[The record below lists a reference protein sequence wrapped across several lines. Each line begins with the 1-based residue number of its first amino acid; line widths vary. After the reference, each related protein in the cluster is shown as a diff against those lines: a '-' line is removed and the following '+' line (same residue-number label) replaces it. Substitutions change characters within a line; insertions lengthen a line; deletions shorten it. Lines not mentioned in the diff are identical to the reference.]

1 MPDLKQALKDFVATS
16 NSGVYKD
23 ETTLLSKFPEL
34 KSYDINALKDFV
46 ATSNSGVYTS
56 EDELFSKFP
65 EFGISKEAEALK
77 KKESITTVSPLEDTF
92 LASQKQLPSF
102 EVSPLRAEAPV
113 KKEKL
118 LKNLEAFEQAT
129 DRNAYLDNI
138 GTRALSGV
146 TSFDKMVA
154 SIPESII
161 NVASLP
167 QNALAWATGW
177 DIAANADTF
186 KKTLGISNP
195 ILDKLNE
202 EEKRLSAKTEKF
214 NQERYEST
222 GIVDNI
228 QKGNYQDAFE
238 LLGSNIIESAPVSIA
253 MMVGGATL
261 APTELAAI
269 STAAFLEQNREQ
281 LGEENPDMPEVEKT
295 VKALGMAAAETVFSA
310 IGTGTIGQVYKDIIK
325 KEGVEVGKNIFRD
338 GLVATYKSALTKYG
352 VPIGLLGEGIEEA
365 ATQIT
370 QNVLSDKPAFQG
382 VADAFVTGAGSGVV
396 FTAPISAIKARDKIK
411 DFVETSQS
419 KNAIK
424 TVLKDN
430 ELTQIYNVPKDSPIT
445 SEQIEIA
452 NTNKSRNIL
461 VKNLDKKVKN
471 GEISEDDAKQSIYVF
486 DKIQQVSNSVKDLN
500 VTNSEKAEIATLL
513 SKRNQLTTD
522 IQNKD
527 DVLVVKEK
535 QEIADINK
543 KIQDIILVSK
553 PQQVEEV
560 AAETNLGLEKELRE
574 EFNYDYYEENL
585 NSEFEWQRDFAK
597 EFLNDPKAA
606 FEKSIK
612 LFKDALQRE
621 PNNQSYKDSLDY
633 NEERLNK
640 WNEINNKYKTE
651 QDAIQ
656 KQITDEG
663 LLRSQGPQLGLQKM
677 GEGNQG
683 LEVAATGTQEVA
695 PTQPQQ
701 EIVKAKFEGPITQE
715 SLETIPEKDISD
727 VTEQINNGQA
737 KLNIDAFPATELGTD
752 NKITNNQNVYLL
764 HSQGKEI
771 GILTVNNEKLG
782 NRDESSIA
790 GVVLHPDVQGKG
802 IGKEMYR
809 YVNNDLIE
817 NGKQPLKSDY
827 DITPD
832 AINVWKSLVKSGEAT
847 QIGVSEKNNV
857 PLFQMNKPSVE
868 LVSLKTQAPKFVRDI
883 SALITPATVRGF
895 SPLTERIKKLSL
907 NYDKLVKQYAKK
919 KDPKVLAKIKTAEAQ
934 ILNDAKQEIIDAVA
948 NIDGVSVQFKDT
960 KRGLWDKKFEPSFN
974 MTLSVSPQ
982 ADTKKVSDLLFDFAE
997 KYSQDAFI
1005 LETNSDLEDDVIN
1018 KGREM
1023 PLTEFDENNLMNY
1036 PQIIYT
1042 FAEPITDEQVAD
1054 LSVAL
1059 ESEGIDAFN
1068 INNNELQVSV
1078 IKFLSQDEQ
1087 NNLTNDEQYQ
1097 ERTRDFDSKTIA
1109 IAKATSDVLGS
1120 DGKGASSIRI
1130 KKSSYQGATN
1140 EGSAD
1145 QTRQFNR
1152 SDVFKAFKES
1162 TTKVETLAV
1171 ELADLRQK
1179 EIDLQKEGKK
1189 LSTEDQTRFNE
1200 LVKKVQP
1207 VVQRTFEANKKLY
1220 EDAKTEVE
1228 GIAQDAIS
1236 QVDASISPFPI
1247 KRAERASVKAIRWYN
1262 AFTEKLGDGSRVN
1275 IVVDTD
1281 ANADKVFKIIDEKYP
1296 GDTEVR
1302 RITETTELGYP
1313 KRLIE
1318 IRTSNGTLAEIQVI
1332 TNEAYLAKDGIKG
1345 FTGDE
1350 KQKATAKQKLD
1361 EVRARLGWNIPDG
1374 LGHYFYEIQRDTN
1387 VDDTLRDEAARLSDL
1402 YYDAFTNPK
1411 STLTESFMN
1420 DVNTFKNNVDAADKS
1435 QWDVGNNGK
1444 APQSL
1449 IDYKPVQA
1457 EAALMIE
1464 EEQFIPMKASEVKND
1479 AFTKDNAIDYIEDEK
1494 DTDSG
1499 RTVTYISSL
1508 TVEARNI
1515 DGEPIGTIT
1524 KLTDEDKIFS
1534 FTATDIDG
1542 NEINFDGFE
1551 TLGEVKQALADKNN
1565 KIQKKE
1571 FDKEQKKRAKEK
1583 AKVEAKKAKA
1593 KAKAKPTVEEQVT
1606 GALDDLLALDP
1617 NDKTTLKK
1625 ISNSL
1630 DQVIKDIDKFE
1641 KENLGVNIALPVMK
1655 TILKAIKALVDAGV
1669 VLQDA
1674 IKRVAKDNNVNS
1686 RDVIDGINAISQI
1699 APIQSQYD
1707 ALMAKAD
1714 DLIARQKLRNI
1725 ADAKIV
1731 SNLDTFIRNSDIY
1744 KESND
1749 AQKKIMER
1757 EARLKMG
1764 VGAKRAVSIGRVLGA
1779 LKDITNISREEKM
1792 LVIKQIRDLSR
1803 DAAKELA
1810 KDIREMA
1817 SKGKITSIQAA
1828 NIVSRFGKVNMLN
1841 EISVSN
1847 FVDYMA
1853 KVFAN
1858 AEYADKIDVA
1868 KSKLKMAKKN
1878 IVTKIGIA
1886 DGLVGKLNQLF
1897 SMNPTLIPNEYLG
1910 RYLELVDMFGARQ
1923 AVLTLDEKSAVTK
1936 DVQAILD
1943 EIDNE
1948 QSKADELADRFNA
1961 SENKVFK
1968 DDELDY
1974 AASIKKMLDGKE
1986 IDEKE
1991 ADTMRKY
1998 KEDIAPQVEETEL
2011 TEDELA
2017 AERKELTDAVKKSTI
2032 DGSGLSTKYERDT
2045 VKELSRLVRTDAVD
2059 SLTNTELKNLLKVID
2074 NINNN
2079 YLPHYGE
2086 IMLEKLDGLNTDKV
2100 LTKAVEQSKMYKFSE
2115 LYSKAKAAVAMQG
2128 RTGVLEMVRRNPLFY
2143 IDQLFGN
2150 FKTKEIF
2157 NSLFNEPAKAVAVFK
2172 TQLNRVQNI
2181 LEKAEEKVAK
2191 SFGLEP
2197 NAVTMSK
2204 FKMMTYMVQL
2214 EFESNKGNKEVNP
2227 ASDYLKATIK
2237 HIDAGKSRFGERDA
2251 DMLQQILKDFA
2262 PDGNIDNEKLYN
2274 SFNQA
2279 EKDAIKDIRGI
2290 NESLRE
2296 KAEFTAAIIRGDRID
2311 PLNNY
2316 VHLNVLHEY
2325 QPNDL
2330 TSGSAFVT
2338 EYNNA
2343 MRPSTKAKSLIA
2355 RTGKVSPLNFD
2366 IFASAQRG
2374 AKFVLMDFNLTK
2386 PIRTSRKTISG
2397 TIANLESKGRIPK
2410 EQRQIINAIN
2420 AAFEESI
2427 ETLLTNTFTQDS
2439 ALDIA
2444 IDYISKQGY
2453 RAVLAGTNRFT
2464 SELTS
2469 NIGFAVIS
2477 DPKALITGIKYRG
2490 VIMSSDAP
2498 MIMENLKSKQT
2509 NRVFPTDTLSGRL
2522 VDTSILSQA
2531 SGIKGAVSKNPVKN
2545 KIQQIWNRSGKKYV
2559 NAIELQ
2565 ADALI
2570 STPDKL
2576 TMRPMWFGSFANQFE
2591 NITGNEVDFKKIAEN
2606 DETYMEAN
2614 KEALDKATQLA
2625 DERSVMVGATDNP
2638 FMGILKGNIKPDQK
2652 LALRAFNNFNNFMTK
2667 FLIFEYVTART
2678 AIMAAIG
2685 NGSLTKKQGGAV
2697 LGAVATRMVVY
2708 GLILQ
2713 MMGTGLMGLFF
2724 DDDEPETEKSFMQ
2737 KLGQAFASAFSSLL
2751 IGRDFG
2757 NAVKNVLNYGIEE
2770 ANEKYLDFLREG
2782 EYDPYKDGIAY
2793 TLIPRDD
2800 SKQTDLGKLLM
2811 NMGGA
2816 YTPALNTAA
2825 FIVKKVTE
2833 KPKVKEDAIARRE
2846 KEIKIRIPLEVLGNA
2861 GLIPL
2866 YKDIRKAVMKDMYKD
2881 LEKAEKTKGDKK
2893 KAEAEKLQGFKNQ
2906 EDMKR
2911 YDYELWYRTFG
2922 PDAIDFDAKQ
2932 AEKLIKKTKDSLERA
2947 MKDDMYDYTPKPKN
2961 SKEGLQKLY

>member
-1 MPDLKQALKDFVATS
+1 MDEQVIDDLYSRAVSKGYTKSKGEFVQLLHSDNEVFNDMYSYVKEKGYQKTPDDFSSLV
-16 NSGVYKD
+16 G
-23 ETTLLSKFPEL
+23 
-34 KSYDINALKDFV
+34 
-46 ATSNSGVYTS
+46 
-56 EDELFSKFP
+56 
-65 EFGISKEAEALK
+65 K
-77 KKESITTVSPLEDTF
+77 KKVGTESPLANGS
-92 LASQKQLPSF
+92 LASQKPTETVIVGPMGMTGLQRTKEYKPAQEF
-102 EVSPLRAEAPV
+102 EGKGVGYIVGDLLKTAGKGAV
-113 KKEKL
+113 KFPADVLETASIATAGIKNLIAKTGAVEESDASKFTIYKGAQEYKKL
-118 LKNLEAFEQAT
+118 LDEVIPTDKDISSGFWGQTAKAIGEMVPIILSGFTTGGAKTVAMAAAKKGTKLESVINYGKGLASRMATPQGALTISQVAAPSYEQAKNEGAT
-129 DRNAYLDNI
+129 ENE
-138 GTRALSGV
+138 AL
-146 TSFDKMVA
+146 TYA
-154 SIPESII
+154 I
-161 NVASLP
+161 
-167 QNALAWATGW
+167 QNALVSYPIEMLPVDGLFKRLDRALVGNKGVEILKRAVIGGSEEAITEG
-177 DIAANADTF
+177 IQNIYENVSANQIYGTT
-186 KKTLGISNP
+186 KE
-195 ILDKLNE
+195 ILDGVGNASAVGGTVGAIMNGVLTALLGRRARATTT
-202 EEKRLSAKTEKF
+202 EEK
-214 NQERYEST
+214 
-222 GIVDNI
+222 
-228 QKGNYQDAFE
+228 
-238 LLGSNIIESAPVSIA
+238 
-253 MMVGGATL
+253 
-261 APTELAAI
+261 
-269 STAAFLEQNREQ
+269 EQ
-281 LGEENPDMPEVEKT
+281 LDKSIQDVKGKVE
-295 VKALGMAAAETVFSA
+295 
-310 IGTGTIGQVYKDIIK
+310 QVDSNNK
-325 KEGVEVGKNIFRD
+325 K
-338 GLVATYKSALTKYG
+338 
-352 VPIGLLGEGIEEA
+352 
-365 ATQIT
+365 
-370 QNVLSDKPAFQG
+370 
-382 VADAFVTGAGSGVV
+382 
-396 FTAPISAIKARDKIK
+396 
-411 DFVETSQS
+411 FVETINILEQS
-419 KNAIK
+419 KPRTLAYGSAEYNFMES
-424 TVLKDN
+424 TDGNL
-430 ELTQIYNVPKDSPIT
+430 ELAQDDIT
-445 SEQIEIA
+445 KEQAEGII
-452 NTNKSRNIL
+452 
-461 VKNLDKKVKN
+461 KNL
-471 GEISEDDAKQSIYVF
+471 SSTY
-486 DKIQQVSNSVKDLN
+486 
-500 VTNSEKAEIATLL
+500 
-513 SKRNQLTTD
+513 
-522 IQNKD
+522 
-527 DVLVVKEK
+527 
-535 QEIADINK
+535 K
-543 KIQDIILVSK
+543 KIEFS
-553 PQQVEEV
+553 VEEV
-560 AAETNLGLEKELRE
+560 EPE
-574 EFNYDYYEENL
+574 
-585 NSEFEWQRDFAK
+585 
-597 EFLNDPKAA
+597 DP
-606 FEKSIK
+606 
-612 LFKDALQRE
+612 
-621 PNNQSYKDSLDY
+621 YKPTTY
-633 NEERLNK
+633 K
-640 WNEINNKYKTE
+640 VIGKPIKTE

-656 KQITDEG
+656 EQTTDESV
-663 LLRSQGPQLGLQKM
+663 LRTEQPEVGLQQVV
-677 GEGNQG
+677 EGDQG

-695 PTQPQQ
+695 PESGTQEVTPPIKEVHNTNNNLSDIGTEQ
-701 EIVKAKFEGPITQE
+701 EYANYLKSIFPNSKVKDIVYHRSNEKFEEFDDTKRNK
-715 SLETIPEKDISD
+715 ETGNLFDFSKTKDNVQYGENLYPVILNVNNLGEGFVLNEGVDGTTSEVMGGEKIYS
-727 VTEQINNGQA
+727 VPNSEQIH
-737 KLNIDAFPATELGTD
+737 I
-752 NKITNNQNVYLL
+752 
-764 HSQGKEI
+764 
-771 GILTVNNEKLG
+771 LG
-782 NRDESSIA
+782 NKADIEGFKKWKQSQQVSS
-790 GVVLHPDVQGKG
+790 
-802 IGKEMYR
+802 
-809 YVNNDLIE
+809 
-817 NGKQPLKSDY
+817 
-827 DITPD
+827 
-832 AINVWKSLVKSGEAT
+832 
-847 QIGVSEKNNV
+847 
-857 PLFQMNKPSVE
+857 
-868 LVSLKTQAPKFVRDI
+868 KTQAPKFVRDI

-895 SPLTERIKKLSL
+895 SPITERIKKLSL

-919 KDPKVLAKIKTAEAQ
+919 KDPKVLAKIKTAETQ
-934 ILNDAKQEIIDAVA
+934 ILNDTKQEIIDSVA
-948 NIDGVSVQFKDT
+948 QVDGVAVQFKDT

-982 ADTKKVSDLLFDFAE
+982 ADTKKLSDLLFDFAE

-1005 LETNSDLEDDVIN
+1005 LETESELHDEWVDGKIN
-1018 KGREM
+1018 T
-1023 PLTEFDENNLMNY
+1023 PLSEKDSNGLTNY

-1042 FAEPITDEQVAD
+1042 FAEPITDEQLSD
-1054 LSVAL
+1054 LSVEL
-1059 ESEGIDAFN
+1059 ESNGISAFN

-1078 IKFLSQDEQ
+1078 IFTQDQ
-1087 NNLTNDEQYQ
+1087 DINLTKDEQYE
-1097 ERTRDFDSKTIA
+1097 ERKRDYKSRLESTENAVFS
-1109 IAKATSDVLGS
+1109 VFGS
-1120 DGKGASSIRI
+1120 NGNGSLDIRI

-1140 EGSAD
+1140 DGTAD
-1145 QTRQFNR
+1145 QTRQYDR
-1152 SDVFKAFKES
+1152 SDVLKAFQES

-1171 ELADLRQK
+1171 ELADLRKK

-1189 LSTEDQTRFNE
+1189 LSPEDQTRFNE

-1228 GIAQDAIS
+1228 GIAEDAIS

-1302 RITETTELGYP
+1302 RITETTDLGYP

-1345 FTGDE
+1345 FTGNE

-1361 EVRARLGWNIPDG
+1361 AVRARLGWNIPDG

-1402 YYDAFTNPK
+1402 YYDGFTNPK
-1411 STLTESFMN
+1411 STLAESFMN
-1420 DVNTFKNNVDAADKS
+1420 DVEAFKNNVDAADKS

-1464 EEQFIPMKASEVKND
+1464 EEQFVPMKASEVKND

-1551 TLGEVKQALADKNN
+1551 TLGEAKQALADKNN

-1571 FDKEQKKRAKEK
+1571 FDKEQKKQAKEK

-1593 KAKAKPTVEEQVT
+1593 KAKAQPTVEEQVT

-1641 KENLGVNIALPVMK
+1641 KENLGVNIALPIMK
-1655 TILKAIKALVDAGV
+1655 TIIKAIKVLVDAGV
-1669 VLQDA
+1669 ILQDA

-1686 RDVIDGINAISQI
+1686 RDVIDGINAVSQI

-1707 ALMAKAD
+1707 ALMVKAD
-1714 DLIARQKLRNI
+1714 ELIARQKSRNI

-1757 EARLKMG
+1757 ESRLKMG
-1764 VGAKRAVSIGRVLGA
+1764 VSAKRAVSIGRVLGA

-1897 SMNPTLIPNEYLG
+1897 SINPTLIPNEYLG

-1923 AVLTLDEKSAVTK
+1923 AVLTLDEKSTVTK

-1991 ADTMRKY
+1991 AETMRKY

-2017 AERKELTDAVKKSTI
+2017 TERKELIDAVKKSTI
-2032 DGSGLSTKYERDT
+2032 DGSGLSTKDERDT
-2045 VKELSRLVRTDAVD
+2045 VKELSRLIGTDAVD
-2059 SLTNTELKNLLKVID
+2059 GLTNTELKNLLKVID

-2086 IMLEKLDGLNTDKV
+2086 IMLEKLDGINNDKV
-2100 LTKAVEQSKMYKFSE
+2100 LTNAVEKGKMYKFSQ
-2115 LYSKAKAAVAMQG
+2115 LYSKVKAAVAMQG
-2128 RTGVLEMVRRNPLFY
+2128 RTGVLEMIRRNPLFY

-2157 NSLFNEPAKAVAVFK
+2157 NSLFNEPAKAVAIFK
-2172 TQLNRVQNI
+2172 NQLNRVQNI
-2181 LEKAEEKVAK
+2181 LEKAEQKVSK
-2191 SFGLEP
+2191 SFKLDP
-2197 NAVTMSK
+2197 NKTTMSK

-2227 ASDYLKATIK
+2227 ASEYLKATIK

-2251 DMLQQILKDFA
+2251 EMLQKILNEFA

-2366 IFASAQRG
+2366 VFASAQRG
-2374 AKFVLMDFNLTK
+2374 AKFVLMDYNLTR
-2386 PIRTSRKTISG
+2386 PIRTARKTING
-2397 TIANLESKGRIPK
+2397 TIANLESKGRVPK
-2410 EQRQIINAIN
+2410 EKRQIINAIN
-2420 AAFEESI
+2420 AAFEETI
-2427 ETLLTNTFTQDS
+2427 EGLLTNTFTQDS
-2439 ALDIA
+2439 FFDIA
-2444 IDYISKQGY
+2444 SDYISRQGY
-2453 RAVLAGTNRFT
+2453 RAVLAGTSRFI
-2464 SELTS
+2464 SELSS

-2477 DPKALITGIKYRG
+2477 DPKALATGVKYRG

-2509 NRVFPTDTLSGRL
+2509 NRIFPTDTLSGRL
-2522 VDTSILSQA
+2522 VDTSILGQA
-2531 SGIKGAVSKNPVKN
+2531 SGIRGAVSKNPVKN
-2545 KIQQIWNRSGKKYV
+2545 KIQQIYNLSGKKYV
-2559 NAIELQ
+2559 NAVELQ

-2570 STPDKL
+2570 STPDKV
-2576 TMRPMWFGSFANQFE
+2576 TMRPMWFGAFANQFL
-2591 NITGNEVDFKKIAEN
+2591 NITGKEVDFDKIAAN
-2606 DETYMEAN
+2606 DEAYMEEN
-2614 KEALDKATQLA
+2614 KEALDKATELA

-2638 FMGILKGNIKPDQK
+2638 FMGILKGTVKPDQSSSLK
-2652 LALRAFNNFNNFMTK
+2652 AFNNFNNFMTK

-2678 AIMAAIG
+2678 AINAAIG
-2685 NGSLTKKQGGAV
+2685 NGSLTKEQGGAV
-2697 LGAVATRMVVY
+2697 LGAVATRMVLY
-2708 GLILQ
+2708 GLVLQ

-2757 NAVKNVLNYGIEE
+2757 NAIKNVLNYGIEE
-2770 ANEKYLDFLREG
+2770 ANEKYLDFLRER

-2800 SKQTDLGKLLM
+2800 SRQTDLGKLLM
-2811 NMGGA
+2811 NMGGS

-2825 FIVKKVTE
+2825 LIFKKATE
-2833 KPKVKEDAIARRE
+2833 KEKVQEEAIARSERE
-2846 KEIKIRIPLEVLGNA
+2846 LKVRVPLEVLGNA

-2893 KAEAEKLQGFKNQ
+2893 KVESEKLQGFKNQ

-2911 YDYELWYRTFG
+2911 YDYDLWYRTFG
-2922 PDAIDFDAKQ
+2922 PDAVDFDAKQ
-2932 AEKLIKKTKDSLERA
+2932 AEKAIKKTKDSLERA
-2947 MKDDMYDYTPKPKN
+2947 MKDEMYDYTPKSKKGFGSSGFGGTEGKSKGGFGTSKFGKN
-2961 SKEGLQKLY
+2961 

>member
-396 FTAPISAIKARDKIK
+396 FTAPISAIKARDKIR
-411 DFVETSQS
+411 DFAETSQS

-486 DKIQQVSNSVKDLN
+486 DKIQQVSNAVKDLN

-543 KIQDIILVSK
+543 KIQDIILISK

-612 LFKDALQRE
+612 LFKDALERE

-663 LLRSQGPQLGLQKM
+663 LLRSQGPQLGLQEM

-683 LEVAATGTQEVA
+683 LEVAPTGTQEVA
-695 PTQPQQ
+695 LTQPQQ
-701 EIVKAKFEGPITQE
+701 EI
-715 SLETIPEKDISD
+715 
-727 VTEQINNGQA
+727 TE
-737 KLNIDAFPATELGTD
+737 PA
-752 NKITNNQNVYLL
+752 
-764 HSQGKEI
+764 
-771 GILTVNNEKLG
+771 
-782 NRDESSIA
+782 DE
-790 GVVLHPDVQGKG
+790 
-802 IGKEMYR
+802 
-809 YVNNDLIE
+809 
-817 NGKQPLKSDY
+817 
-827 DITPD
+827 
-832 AINVWKSLVKSGEAT
+832 
-847 QIGVSEKNNV
+847 
-857 PLFQMNKPSVE
+857 
-868 LVSLKTQAPKFVRDI
+868 VSLKTQAPKFVRDI
-883 SALITPATVRGF
+883 TTLITPATVRGF

-919 KDPKVLAKIKTAEAQ
+919 KDPKVLAKIKTAESQ

-948 NIDGVSVQFKDT
+948 QVDGVSVQFKDT

-1005 LETNSDLEDDVIN
+1005 LEADSEFEDDVFSG
-1018 KGREM
+1018 KRGV
-1023 PLTEFDENNLMNY
+1023 PLTEYDENNLMHY

-1042 FAEPITDEQVAD
+1042 FVEPITDEQVAD
-1054 LSVAL
+1054 LSIAL
-1059 ESEGIDAFN
+1059 ENEGVDAFN
-1068 INNNELQVSV
+1068 INNNEVQVSV
-1078 IKFLSQDEQ
+1078 IKFLSPEEEA
-1087 NNLTNDEQYQ
+1087 NLTKEEQYE
-1097 ERTRDFDSKTIA
+1097 ERERDLDSKSIA
-1109 IAKATSDVLGS
+1109 TEKATADVLGPNVTYNPTV
-1120 DGKGASSIRI
+1120 RI
-1130 KKSSYQGATN
+1130 KKSSYQGAIN
-1140 EGSAD
+1140 EKSED

-1457 EAALMIE
+1457 EAVLMIE

-1571 FDKEQKKRAKEK
+1571 FDKEQKKKAKEK

-1757 EARLKMG
+1757 EARIKMG

-1936 DVQAILD
+1936 DVQSILD

-1991 ADTMRKY
+1991 AETMRKY

-2011 TEDELA
+2011 TEEELA

-2251 DMLQQILKDFA
+2251 DMLQQILKEFA

-2469 NIGFAVIS
+2469 NIGFAIIS

-2490 VIMSSDAP
+2490 IIMSSDAP

-2757 NAVKNVLNYGIEE
+2757 NAVKTVLNYGIEE

-2825 FIVKKVTE
+2825 FIVKKATE
-2833 KPKVKEDAIARRE
+2833 KPKVKEEAIARRE

-2861 GLIPL
+2861 GFIPL

-2881 LEKAEKTKGDKK
+2881 LEKADKTKGDKK

-2911 YDYELWYRTFG
+2911 YDYDLWYRTFG
-2922 PDAIDFDAKQ
+2922 PDAVDFDAKQ

-2947 MKDDMYDYTPKPKN
+2947 MKDEMYDYTPKPKN

>member
-1 MPDLKQALKDFVATS
+1 MDEQVIDDLYSRAVSKGYAKSKGEFVQLLHSDNEVFNDMYSYVKEKGYQKTPDDFSSLV
-16 NSGVYKD
+16 G
-23 ETTLLSKFPEL
+23 
-34 KSYDINALKDFV
+34 
-46 ATSNSGVYTS
+46 
-56 EDELFSKFP
+56 
-65 EFGISKEAEALK
+65 K
-77 KKESITTVSPLEDTF
+77 KKVGTESVLANGS
-92 LASQKQLPSF
+92 LASQKPTETVIVGPMGMTGLQRTKEYKPADEF
-102 EVSPLRAEAPV
+102 EGKGVGYIVGDLLKTAGKGAV
-113 KKEKL
+113 KFPADVLETASIATAGIKNLIAKTGAVEESDASKFTIYKGAQEYKKL
-118 LKNLEAFEQAT
+118 LDEVIPTDKDISSGFWGQTAKAIGEMVPIILSGFTAGGAKTVAMAAAKKGTKLESVINYGKGLVSRMATPQGALTISQVAAPSYEQAKNEGAT
-129 DRNAYLDNI
+129 ENE
-138 GTRALSGV
+138 AL
-146 TSFDKMVA
+146 TYA
-154 SIPESII
+154 I
-161 NVASLP
+161 
-167 QNALAWATGW
+167 QNALVSYPIEMLPVDGLFKRLDKALVGNKGVEILKRAVIGGSEEAITEG
-177 DIAANADTF
+177 IQNVYENVSANQIYGTT
-186 KKTLGISNP
+186 KE
-195 ILDKLNE
+195 ILDGVGNASAVGGTVGAIMNAVLTALLGRRARATTT
-202 EEKRLSAKTEKF
+202 EEK
-214 NQERYEST
+214 
-222 GIVDNI
+222 
-228 QKGNYQDAFE
+228 
-238 LLGSNIIESAPVSIA
+238 
-253 MMVGGATL
+253 
-261 APTELAAI
+261 
-269 STAAFLEQNREQ
+269 EQ
-281 LGEENPDMPEVEKT
+281 LD
-295 VKALGMAAAETVFSA
+295 
-310 IGTGTIGQVYKDIIK
+310 
-325 KEGVEVGKNIFRD
+325 
-338 GLVATYKSALTKYG
+338 KS
-352 VPIGLLGEGIEEA
+352 IEEVKGKVE
-365 ATQIT
+365 QVDS
-370 QNVLSDKPAFQG
+370 NNK
-382 VADAFVTGAGSGVV
+382 
-396 FTAPISAIKARDKIK
+396 K
-411 DFVETSQS
+411 FVETIDILEQS
-419 KNAIK
+419 KPRTLAYGSAEYNFMES
-424 TVLKDN
+424 TDGNL
-430 ELTQIYNVPKDSPIT
+430 ELAQDDIT
-445 SEQIEIA
+445 KEQAEGVI
-452 NTNKSRNIL
+452 
-461 VKNLDKKVKN
+461 KNL
-471 GEISEDDAKQSIYVF
+471 SSTY
-486 DKIQQVSNSVKDLN
+486 
-500 VTNSEKAEIATLL
+500 
-513 SKRNQLTTD
+513 
-522 IQNKD
+522 
-527 DVLVVKEK
+527 
-535 QEIADINK
+535 K
-543 KIQDIILVSK
+543 KIEFS
-553 PQQVEEV
+553 VEEV
-560 AAETNLGLEKELRE
+560 EPE
-574 EFNYDYYEENL
+574 
-585 NSEFEWQRDFAK
+585 
-597 EFLNDPKAA
+597 DP
-606 FEKSIK
+606 
-612 LFKDALQRE
+612 
-621 PNNQSYKDSLDY
+621 YKPTTY
-633 NEERLNK
+633 K
-640 WNEINNKYKTE
+640 VIGKPIKTE

-656 KQITDEG
+656 EQATGESV
-663 LLRSQGPQLGLQKM
+663 LRTEQPEMGLQQVV
-677 GEGNQG
+677 EGDQG

-701 EIVKAKFEGPITQE
+701 EVAITT
-715 SLETIPEKDISD
+715 LNPTGTIFTEYTPEDRDRLPLGENITTYD
-727 VTEQINNGQA
+727 VT
-737 KLNIDAFPATELGTD
+737 
-752 NKITNNQNVYLL
+752 
-764 HSQGKEI
+764 
-771 GILTVNNEKLG
+771 
-782 NRDESSIA
+782 A
-790 GVVLHPDVQGKG
+790 GVNPTEKVTVYRGVPNDVNE
-802 IGKEMYR
+802 I
-809 YVNNDLIE
+809 
-817 NGKQPLKSDY
+817 
-827 DITPD
+827 
-832 AINVWKSLVKSGEAT
+832 KSGDFVTTNKQLAT
-847 QIGVSEKNNV
+847 DYAGTGKVISMEVNANEILDDKTEPLGEEYILRIPQPEVS
-857 PLFQMNKPSVE
+857 S
-868 LVSLKTQAPKFVRDI
+868 KTQAPKFVRDI

-919 KDPKVLAKIKTAEAQ
+919 KDPKVLAKIKTAETQ
-934 ILNDAKQEIIDAVA
+934 ILNDTKQEIIDSVA
-948 NIDGVSVQFKDT
+948 QVDGVAVQFKDT

-982 ADTKKVSDLLFDFAE
+982 ADTKKLSDLLFDFAE

-1005 LETNSDLEDDVIN
+1005 LETESELHDEWVNGKIN
-1018 KGREM
+1018 T
-1023 PLTEFDENNLMNY
+1023 PLSEKDSNGLTNY

-1042 FAEPITDEQVAD
+1042 FAEPITDEQLSD
-1054 LSVAL
+1054 LSVEL
-1059 ESEGIDAFN
+1059 EKNGIGAFN

-1078 IKFLSQDEQ
+1078 IFTEDQDI
-1087 NNLTNDEQYQ
+1087 NLTKDEQYE
-1097 ERTRDFDSKTIA
+1097 ERKRDYKSRLESTENAVFS
-1109 IAKATSDVLGS
+1109 VFGS
-1120 DGKGASSIRI
+1120 DGNGSLDIRI

-1140 EGSAD
+1140 EGTDD
-1145 QTRQFNR
+1145 QTRQYDR
-1152 SDVFKAFKES
+1152 SDVLKAFQES

-1179 EIDLQKEGKK
+1179 EINLQKEGKK
-1189 LSTEDQTRFNE
+1189 LSPEDQTRFND

-1236 QVDASISPFPI
+1236 KVDASISPFPI

-1281 ANADKVFKIIDEKYP
+1281 ANADKVFKIIDKKYP

-1302 RITETTELGYP
+1302 RITETTDLGYP

-1361 EVRARLGWNIPDG
+1361 KIRTRLGWNIPDG

-1387 VDDTLRDEAARLSDL
+1387 VDEALRDEAARLSDL

-1411 STLTESFMN
+1411 STLAESFMN
-1420 DVNTFKNNVDAADKS
+1420 DVEAFKNNVDAADKS

-1457 EAALMIE
+1457 EAVLMIE

-1542 NEINFDGFE
+1542 NEISFDGFE
-1551 TLGEVKQALADKNN
+1551 TLGEAKQALADKNN

-1571 FDKEQKKRAKEK
+1571 FDKEQKKQAKEK

-1593 KAKAKPTVEEQVT
+1593 KAKAEPTVEEQVT
-1606 GALDDLLALDP
+1606 GTLDDLLALDP

-1630 DQVIKDIDKFE
+1630 DQAIKDIDKFE
-1641 KENLGVNIALPVMK
+1641 KENLGVNIALPIMK
-1655 TILKAIKALVDAGV
+1655 TILKAIKVLVDAGV

-1714 DLIARQKLRNI
+1714 ELIARQKSRNI
-1725 ADAKIV
+1725 VDAKIV
-1731 SNLDTFIRNSDIY
+1731 SNLDIFIRNSDIY

-1757 EARLKMG
+1757 ESRLKMG
-1764 VGAKRAVSIGRVLGA
+1764 VSAKRAVSIGRVLGA

-1868 KSKLKMAKKN
+1868 KSKLKIAKKN

-1974 AASIKKMLDGKE
+1974 AASIKKMLDVKE

-1991 ADTMRKY
+1991 AETMRKY

-2011 TEDELA
+2011 TKEELA
-2017 AERKELTDAVKKSTI
+2017 AERKELIDAVKKSTI

-2059 SLTNTELKNLLKVID
+2059 GLTNTELKNLLKVVD

-2086 IMLEKLDGLNTDKV
+2086 IMLEKLDGLNNDKV
-2100 LTKAVEQSKMYKFSE
+2100 STKAVEQSKMYKFSE
-2115 LYSKAKAAVAMQG
+2115 LYSKVKAAVAMQG
-2128 RTGVLEMVRRNPLFY
+2128 RTGVSEMIRRNPLFY

-2150 FKTKEIF
+2150 FKTKDIF
-2157 NSLFNEPAKAVAVFK
+2157 NSLFNEPAKAVAAFK
-2172 TQLNRVQNI
+2172 TQLNKVQNI

-2227 ASDYLKATIK
+2227 ASEYLKATIK

-2251 DMLQQILKDFA
+2251 EMLQQILKDFA

-2325 QPNDL
+2325 EPNDL

-2386 PIRTSRKTISG
+2386 PIRTSRKTING
-2397 TIANLESKGRIPK
+2397 TIANLQENADKKARDNAKKNGVKDIDKIIGRIPK

-2420 AAFEESI
+2420 DAFEETI
-2427 ETLLTNTFTQDS
+2427 DNLLTNTFTQDS
-2439 ALDIA
+2439 TLDIA
-2444 IDYISKQGY
+2444 LDYINKQGY
-2453 RAVLAGTNRFT
+2453 RAVLAGTGRFI
-2464 SELTS
+2464 SELGS
-2469 NIGFAVIS
+2469 NIGFGVIS
-2477 DPKALITGIKYRG
+2477 DPNAIITAAENIGF
-2490 VIMSSDAP
+2490 IMSADAP
-2498 MIMENLKSKQT
+2498 LVMENVKSKQS
-2509 NRVFPTDTLSGRL
+2509 NRIFPTDTLSGRL
-2522 VDTSILSQA
+2522 IDTSILSQA
-2531 SGIKGAVSKNPVKN
+2531 SGIKGAVSKNPVAN

-2559 NAIELQ
+2559 NAVELQ

-2570 STPDKL
+2570 STPDRAI
-2576 TMRPMWFGSFANQFE
+2576 MRIWFGSFANQFK
-2591 NITGNEVDFKKIAEN
+2591 NITGEKVDFKKIAAN
-2606 DETYMEAN
+2606 DEKYMEQYKDAI
-2614 KEALDKATQLA
+2614 DKATELA
-2625 DERSVMVGATDNP
+2625 DERSVMLGATDNP
-2638 FMGILKGNIKPDQK
+2638 FMGILKGTVKPDQK
-2652 LALRAFNNFNNFMTK
+2652 IALKAFNNMNNFMTK

-2708 GLILQ
+2708 GLSLQ

-2757 NAVKNVLNYGIEE
+2757 NAVKNILNYGIEE

-2782 EYDPYKDGIAY
+2782 DYDPYKDGIAY

-2893 KAEAEKLQGFKNQ
+2893 KVESEKLQGFKNQ

-2911 YDYELWYRTFG
+2911 YDYDLWYRTFG
-2922 PDAIDFDAKQ
+2922 PDAVDFDAKQ
-2932 AEKLIKKTKDSLERA
+2932 AEKAIKKTKDSLERA
-2947 MKDDMYDYTPKPKN
+2947 MKDEMYDYTPKSKKGFGSSGFGGTQSKSKGGFGTSKFGKN
-2961 SKEGLQKLY
+2961 

>member
-1 MPDLKQALKDFVATS
+1 MDEQVIDDLYSRAVSKGYAKSKGEFVQLLHSDNEVFNDMYSYVKEKGYQKTPDDFSSLV
-16 NSGVYKD
+16 G
-23 ETTLLSKFPEL
+23 
-34 KSYDINALKDFV
+34 
-46 ATSNSGVYTS
+46 
-56 EDELFSKFP
+56 
-65 EFGISKEAEALK
+65 K
-77 KKESITTVSPLEDTF
+77 KKVGTESLLANGS
-92 LASQKQLPSF
+92 LASQKPTETVIVGPMGMTGLQRTKEYKPADEF
-102 EVSPLRAEAPV
+102 EGKGVGYIVGDLLKTAGKGAV
-113 KKEKL
+113 KFPADVLETASIATAGIKNLIAKTGAVEESDASKFTIYKGAQEYKKL
-118 LKNLEAFEQAT
+118 LDEVIPTDKDISSGFWGQTAKAIGEMVPIILSGFTAGGAKTVAMAAAKKGTKLESVINYGKGLVSRMATPQGALTISQVAAPSYEQAKNEGAT
-129 DRNAYLDNI
+129 ENE
-138 GTRALSGV
+138 AL
-146 TSFDKMVA
+146 TYA
-154 SIPESII
+154 I
-161 NVASLP
+161 
-167 QNALAWATGW
+167 QNALVSYPIEMLPVDGLFKRLDKALVGNKGVEILKRAVIGGSEEAITEG
-177 DIAANADTF
+177 IQNVYENVSANQIYGTT
-186 KKTLGISNP
+186 KE
-195 ILDKLNE
+195 ILDGVGNASAVGGTVGAIMNAVLTALLGRRARATTT
-202 EEKRLSAKTEKF
+202 EEK
-214 NQERYEST
+214 
-222 GIVDNI
+222 
-228 QKGNYQDAFE
+228 
-238 LLGSNIIESAPVSIA
+238 
-253 MMVGGATL
+253 
-261 APTELAAI
+261 
-269 STAAFLEQNREQ
+269 EQ
-281 LGEENPDMPEVEKT
+281 LD
-295 VKALGMAAAETVFSA
+295 
-310 IGTGTIGQVYKDIIK
+310 
-325 KEGVEVGKNIFRD
+325 
-338 GLVATYKSALTKYG
+338 KS
-352 VPIGLLGEGIEEA
+352 IEEVKGKVE
-365 ATQIT
+365 QVDS
-370 QNVLSDKPAFQG
+370 NNK
-382 VADAFVTGAGSGVV
+382 
-396 FTAPISAIKARDKIK
+396 K
-411 DFVETSQS
+411 FVETIDILEQS
-419 KNAIK
+419 KPRTLAYGSAEYNFMES
-424 TVLKDN
+424 TDGNL
-430 ELTQIYNVPKDSPIT
+430 ELAQDDIT
-445 SEQIEIA
+445 KEQAEGVI
-452 NTNKSRNIL
+452 
-461 VKNLDKKVKN
+461 KNL
-471 GEISEDDAKQSIYVF
+471 SSTY
-486 DKIQQVSNSVKDLN
+486 
-500 VTNSEKAEIATLL
+500 
-513 SKRNQLTTD
+513 
-522 IQNKD
+522 
-527 DVLVVKEK
+527 
-535 QEIADINK
+535 K
-543 KIQDIILVSK
+543 KIEFS
-553 PQQVEEV
+553 VEEV
-560 AAETNLGLEKELRE
+560 EPE
-574 EFNYDYYEENL
+574 
-585 NSEFEWQRDFAK
+585 
-597 EFLNDPKAA
+597 DP
-606 FEKSIK
+606 
-612 LFKDALQRE
+612 
-621 PNNQSYKDSLDY
+621 YKPTTY
-633 NEERLNK
+633 K
-640 WNEINNKYKTE
+640 VIGKPIKTE

-656 KQITDEG
+656 EQATGESV
-663 LLRSQGPQLGLQKM
+663 LRTEQPEMGLQQVV
-677 GEGNQG
+677 EGDQG
-683 LEVAATGTQEVA
+683 LEVAATGTQEIA
-695 PTQPQQ
+695 P
-701 EIVKAKFEGPITQE
+701 ESGTQE
-715 SLETIPEKDISD
+715 VVKTKAELFFDDADVLFPNDDIRGGYA
-727 VTEQINNGQA
+727 VT
-737 KLNIDAFPATELGTD
+737 D
-752 NKITNNQNVYLL
+752 
-764 HSQGKEI
+764 
-771 GILTVNNEKLG
+771 
-782 NRDESSIA
+782 
-790 GVVLHPDVQGKG
+790 
-802 IGKEMYR
+802 
-809 YVNNDLIE
+809 E
-817 NGKQPLKSDY
+817 NG
-827 DITPD
+827 
-832 AINVWKSLVKSGEAT
+832 T
-847 QIGVSEKNNV
+847 QIGRVKMSEVNDNVVKIDEVVSEKRGQRTGNGSAIMRMVTDNADKNNV
-857 PLFQMNKPSVE
+857 TLTLTPNLIGE
-868 LVSLKTQAPKFVRDI
+868 LKAKGFETPQKLKKFYEKFGFVKDAGRATMTRTPVAQAAVPEVSSKTQAPKFVRDI

-919 KDPKVLAKIKTAEAQ
+919 KDPKVLAKIKTAETQ
-934 ILNDAKQEIIDAVA
+934 ILNDTKQEIIDSVA
-948 NIDGVSVQFKDT
+948 QVDGVAVQFKDT

-982 ADTKKVSDLLFDFAE
+982 ADTKKLSDLLFDFAE

-1005 LETNSDLEDDVIN
+1005 LETESELHDEWVNGKIN
-1018 KGREM
+1018 T
-1023 PLTEFDENNLMNY
+1023 PLSEKDSNGLTNY

-1042 FAEPITDEQVAD
+1042 FAEPITDEQLSD
-1054 LSVAL
+1054 LSVEL
-1059 ESEGIDAFN
+1059 EKNGIGAFN

-1078 IKFLSQDEQ
+1078 IFTEDQDI
-1087 NNLTNDEQYQ
+1087 NLTKDEQYE
-1097 ERTRDFDSKTIA
+1097 ERKRDYKSRLESTENAVFS
-1109 IAKATSDVLGS
+1109 VFGS
-1120 DGKGASSIRI
+1120 DGNGSLDIRI

-1140 EGSAD
+1140 EGTDD
-1145 QTRQFNR
+1145 QTRQYDR
-1152 SDVFKAFKES
+1152 SDVLKAFQES

-1179 EIDLQKEGKK
+1179 EINLQKEGKK
-1189 LSTEDQTRFNE
+1189 LSPEDQTRFND

-1236 QVDASISPFPI
+1236 KVDASISPFPI

-1281 ANADKVFKIIDEKYP
+1281 ANADKVFKIIDKKYP

-1302 RITETTELGYP
+1302 RITETTDLGYP

-1345 FTGDE
+1345 FTGNE

-1361 EVRARLGWNIPDG
+1361 AVRARLGWNIPDG

-1402 YYDAFTNPK
+1402 YYDGFTNPK

-1420 DVNTFKNNVDAADKS
+1420 DVEAFKNNVDAADKS

-1457 EAALMIE
+1457 EAVLMIE

-1551 TLGEVKQALADKNN
+1551 TLGEAKQALADKNN

-1571 FDKEQKKRAKEK
+1571 FDKEAKKQAKEK

-1593 KAKAKPTVEEQVT
+1593 KAKAEPTVEEQVT
-1606 GALDDLLALDP
+1606 GTLDDLLALDP

-1630 DQVIKDIDKFE
+1630 DQAIKDIDKFE
-1641 KENLGVNIALPVMK
+1641 KENLGVNIALPIMK
-1655 TILKAIKALVDAGV
+1655 TILKAIKVLVDAGV

-1707 ALMAKAD
+1707 ALMVKAD
-1714 DLIARQKLRNI
+1714 ELIARQKSRNI
-1725 ADAKIV
+1725 VDAKIV

-1757 EARLKMG
+1757 ESRLKMG
-1764 VGAKRAVSIGRVLGA
+1764 VSAKRAVSIGRVLGA

-1868 KSKLKMAKKN
+1868 KSKLKIAKKN

-1923 AVLTLDEKSAVTK
+1923 AVLTLEEKSAVTK

-1948 QSKADELADRFNA
+1948 QSKADALADRFNN
-1961 SENKVFK
+1961 SDNKVFK

-1991 ADTMRKY
+1991 AETMRKY

-2011 TEDELA
+2011 TEEELL

-2032 DGSGLSTKYERDT
+2032 DESGLPTKDERDT
-2045 VKELSRLVRTDAVD
+2045 VKKLRNLIGTDALNG
-2059 SLTNTELKNLLKVID
+2059 LTNTELKNLLKVID

-2086 IMLEKLDGLNTDKV
+2086 IILEKLDGLNNDKV
-2100 LTKAVEQSKMYKFSE
+2100 STKAVEQGKMYKFSQ
-2115 LYSKAKAAVAMQG
+2115 LYSKVKAVLAMQN
-2128 RTGVLEMVRRNPLFY
+2128 RTGVSEMIRRNPLFY

-2150 FKTKEIF
+2150 FKTKDIF
-2157 NSLFNEPAKAVAVFK
+2157 NSLFNESAKAVAAFK

-2214 EFESNKGNKEVNP
+2214 EFESNKGSKQVKP
-2227 ASDYLKATIK
+2227 ASDYLKVTIK
-2237 HIDAGKSRFGERDA
+2237 HIDGGKSRFGPRDA
-2251 DMLQQILKDFA
+2251 DMLQEILKEFA

-2316 VHLNVLHEY
+2316 VHLNVLHEF
-2325 QPNDL
+2325 QPMDL

-2343 MRPSTKAKSLIA
+2343 MRASTKAKSLIA
-2355 RTGKVSPLNFD
+2355 RTGELSPLNFD
-2366 IFASAQRG
+2366 VFASAQRG
-2374 AKFVLMDFNLTK
+2374 AKFVLMDYNLTR
-2386 PIRTSRKTISG
+2386 PIRVARRTIKG
-2397 TIANLESKGRIPK
+2397 TIANLEGKGRIPK

-2420 AAFEESI
+2420 DAFEE
-2427 ETLLTNTFTQDS
+2427 TVNNLLTNTFTQDS
-2439 ALDIA
+2439 TLDIA
-2444 IDYISKQGY
+2444 LDYISKQGY
-2453 RAVLAGTNRFT
+2453 RAVLAGTGRFI
-2464 SELTS
+2464 SELSS
-2469 NIGFAVIS
+2469 NIGFAVLS
-2477 DPKALITGIKYRG
+2477 DPNAIITAAENIGF
-2490 VIMSSDAP
+2490 IMSTDAP
-2498 MIMENLKSKQT
+2498 LVMENVKSKQS
-2509 NRVFPTDTLSGRL
+2509 NRIFPTDTLSGRL
-2522 VDTSILSQA
+2522 IDTSILSQA
-2531 SGIKGAVSKNPVKN
+2531 SGIKGAVSKNPVAN

-2559 NAIELQ
+2559 NAVELQ

-2570 STPDKL
+2570 STPDRAI
-2576 TMRPMWFGSFANQFE
+2576 MRIWFGSFANQFK
-2591 NITGNEVDFKKIAEN
+2591 NITGEKVDFKKIAAN
-2606 DETYMEAN
+2606 DEKYMEQYKDAI
-2614 KEALDKATQLA
+2614 DKATELA
-2625 DERSVMVGATDNP
+2625 DERSVMLGATDNP
-2638 FMGILKGNIKPDQK
+2638 FMGILKGTVKPDQK
-2652 LALRAFNNFNNFMTK
+2652 LALKAFNNMNNFMTK

-2708 GLILQ
+2708 GLSLQ

-2757 NAVKNVLNYGIEE
+2757 NAVKNILNYGIEE

-2782 EYDPYKDGIAY
+2782 DYDPYKDGIAY

-2893 KAEAEKLQGFKNQ
+2893 KVESEKLQGFKNQ

-2911 YDYELWYRTFG
+2911 YDYDLWYRTFG
-2922 PDAIDFDAKQ
+2922 PDAVDFDAKQ
-2932 AEKLIKKTKDSLERA
+2932 AEKAIKKTKDSLERA
-2947 MKDDMYDYTPKPKN
+2947 MKDEMYDYTPKSKKGFGSSGFGGTQSKSKGGFGTSKFGKN
-2961 SKEGLQKLY
+2961 

>member
-1 MPDLKQALKDFVATS
+1 MDEQVIDDLYSRAVSKGYAKSKGEFVQLLHSDNEVFNDMYSYVKEKGYQKTPDDFSSLV
-16 NSGVYKD
+16 G
-23 ETTLLSKFPEL
+23 
-34 KSYDINALKDFV
+34 
-46 ATSNSGVYTS
+46 
-56 EDELFSKFP
+56 
-65 EFGISKEAEALK
+65 K
-77 KKESITTVSPLEDTF
+77 KKVGTESLLANGS
-92 LASQKQLPSF
+92 LASQKPTETVIVGPMGMTGLQRTKEYKPADEF
-102 EVSPLRAEAPV
+102 EGKGVGYIVGDLLKTAGKGAV
-113 KKEKL
+113 KFPADVLETASIATAGIKNLIAKTGAVEESDASKFTIYKGAQEYKKL
-118 LKNLEAFEQAT
+118 LDEVIPTDKDISSGFWGQTAKAIGEMVPIILSGFTAGGAKTVAMAAAKKGTKLESVINYGKGLVSRMATPQGALTISQVAAPSYEQAKNEGAT
-129 DRNAYLDNI
+129 ENE
-138 GTRALSGV
+138 AL
-146 TSFDKMVA
+146 TYA
-154 SIPESII
+154 I
-161 NVASLP
+161 
-167 QNALAWATGW
+167 QNALVSYPIEMLPVDGLFKRLDKALVGNKGVEILKRAVIGGSEEAITEG
-177 DIAANADTF
+177 IQNVYENVSANQIYGTT
-186 KKTLGISNP
+186 KE
-195 ILDKLNE
+195 ILDGVGDASAVGGTVGAIMNAVLTALLGRRARATTT
-202 EEKRLSAKTEKF
+202 EEK
-214 NQERYEST
+214 
-222 GIVDNI
+222 
-228 QKGNYQDAFE
+228 
-238 LLGSNIIESAPVSIA
+238 
-253 MMVGGATL
+253 
-261 APTELAAI
+261 
-269 STAAFLEQNREQ
+269 EQ
-281 LGEENPDMPEVEKT
+281 LD
-295 VKALGMAAAETVFSA
+295 
-310 IGTGTIGQVYKDIIK
+310 
-325 KEGVEVGKNIFRD
+325 
-338 GLVATYKSALTKYG
+338 KS
-352 VPIGLLGEGIEEA
+352 IEEVKGKVE
-365 ATQIT
+365 QVDS
-370 QNVLSDKPAFQG
+370 NNK
-382 VADAFVTGAGSGVV
+382 
-396 FTAPISAIKARDKIK
+396 K
-411 DFVETSQS
+411 FVETIDILEQS
-419 KNAIK
+419 KPRTLAYGSAEYNFMES
-424 TVLKDN
+424 TDGNL
-430 ELTQIYNVPKDSPIT
+430 ELAQDDIT
-445 SEQIEIA
+445 KEQAEGVI
-452 NTNKSRNIL
+452 
-461 VKNLDKKVKN
+461 KNL
-471 GEISEDDAKQSIYVF
+471 SSTY
-486 DKIQQVSNSVKDLN
+486 
-500 VTNSEKAEIATLL
+500 
-513 SKRNQLTTD
+513 
-522 IQNKD
+522 
-527 DVLVVKEK
+527 
-535 QEIADINK
+535 K
-543 KIQDIILVSK
+543 KIEFS
-553 PQQVEEV
+553 VEEV
-560 AAETNLGLEKELRE
+560 EPE
-574 EFNYDYYEENL
+574 
-585 NSEFEWQRDFAK
+585 
-597 EFLNDPKAA
+597 DP
-606 FEKSIK
+606 
-612 LFKDALQRE
+612 
-621 PNNQSYKDSLDY
+621 YKPTTY
-633 NEERLNK
+633 K
-640 WNEINNKYKTE
+640 VIGKPIKTE

-656 KQITDEG
+656 EQATGESV
-663 LLRSQGPQLGLQKM
+663 LRTEQPEMGLQQVV
-677 GEGNQG
+677 EGDQG

-701 EIVKAKFEGPITQE
+701 QEIDKRQKQLEGVERMNPNAGFPLFNVGQVHNDGNNYIVSNETDNRTNTEAEGVTVISKILEPAQVDENGKMTKAATVETAIFDSKEAAEKSLQE
-715 SLETIPEKDISD
+715 NYDKYKGIAEENLRKAKDIS
-727 VTEQINNGQA
+727 
-737 KLNIDAFPATELGTD
+737 PAAQE
-752 NKITNNQNVYLL
+752 
-764 HSQGKEI
+764 
-771 GILTVNNEKLG
+771 
-782 NRDESSIA
+782 
-790 GVVLHPDVQGKG
+790 
-802 IGKEMYR
+802 
-809 YVNNDLIE
+809 
-817 NGKQPLKSDY
+817 
-827 DITPD
+827 
-832 AINVWKSLVKSGEAT
+832 
-847 QIGVSEKNNV
+847 
-857 PLFQMNKPSVE
+857 
-868 LVSLKTQAPKFVRDI
+868 VSLKTQAPKFVRDI

-919 KDPKVLAKIKTAEAQ
+919 KDPKVLAKIKTAETQ
-934 ILNDAKQEIIDAVA
+934 ILNDTKQEIIDSVA
-948 NIDGVSVQFKDT
+948 QVDGVAVQFKDT

-982 ADTKKVSDLLFDFAE
+982 ADTKKLSDLLFDFAE

-1005 LETNSDLEDDVIN
+1005 LETESELHDEWVDGKIN
-1018 KGREM
+1018 T
-1023 PLTEFDENNLMNY
+1023 PLSEKDSNGLTNY

-1042 FAEPITDEQVAD
+1042 FAEPITDEQLSD
-1054 LSVAL
+1054 LSVEL
-1059 ESEGIDAFN
+1059 ENNGIGAFN

-1078 IKFLSQDEQ
+1078 IFTEDQDI
-1087 NNLTNDEQYQ
+1087 NLTKDEQYE
-1097 ERTRDFDSKTIA
+1097 ERKRDYKSRLESTENAVFS
-1109 IAKATSDVLGS
+1109 VFGS
-1120 DGKGASSIRI
+1120 DGNGSLDIRI

-1140 EGSAD
+1140 EGTDD
-1145 QTRQFNR
+1145 QTRQYDR
-1152 SDVFKAFKES
+1152 SDVLKAFQES

-1179 EIDLQKEGKK
+1179 EINLQKEGKK
-1189 LSTEDQTRFNE
+1189 LSPEDQTRFND

-1236 QVDASISPFPI
+1236 KVDASISPFPI

-1281 ANADKVFKIIDEKYP
+1281 ANADKVFKIIDKKYP

-1302 RITETTELGYP
+1302 RITETTDLGYP

-1318 IRTSNGTLAEIQVI
+1318 IRTSNGTIAEIQVI

-1361 EVRARLGWNIPDG
+1361 KIRARLGWNIPDG

-1387 VDDTLRDEAARLSDL
+1387 VDETLRDEAARLSDL
-1402 YYDAFTNPK
+1402 YYDGFTNPK
-1411 STLTESFMN
+1411 STLAESFMN
-1420 DVNTFKNNVDAADKS
+1420 DVEAFKNNVDAADKS

-1457 EAALMIE
+1457 EAVLMIE

-1542 NEINFDGFE
+1542 NEISFDGFE
-1551 TLGEVKQALADKNN
+1551 TLGEAKQALADKNN

-1571 FDKEQKKRAKEK
+1571 FDKEQKKQAKEK

-1593 KAKAKPTVEEQVT
+1593 KAKAEPTVEEQVT
-1606 GALDDLLALDP
+1606 GTLDDLLALDP

-1630 DQVIKDIDKFE
+1630 DQAIKDIDKFE
-1641 KENLGVNIALPVMK
+1641 KENLGVNIALPIMK
-1655 TILKAIKALVDAGV
+1655 TILKAIKVLVDAGV

-1707 ALMAKAD
+1707 ALMVKAD
-1714 DLIARQKLRNI
+1714 ELIARQKSRNI
-1725 ADAKIV
+1725 VDAKIV

-1757 EARLKMG
+1757 ESRLKMG
-1764 VGAKRAVSIGRVLGA
+1764 VSAKRAVSIGRVLGA

-1868 KSKLKMAKKN
+1868 KSKLKIAKKN

-1974 AASIKKMLDGKE
+1974 AASIKKMLDVKE

-1991 ADTMRKY
+1991 AETMRKY

-2011 TEDELA
+2011 TKEELA
-2017 AERKELTDAVKKSTI
+2017 AERKELIDAVKKSTI

-2059 SLTNTELKNLLKVID
+2059 GLTNTELKNLLKVID

-2086 IMLEKLDGLNTDKV
+2086 IMLEKLDGLNNDKV
-2100 LTKAVEQSKMYKFSE
+2100 STKAVEQSKMYKFSE
-2115 LYSKAKAAVAMQG
+2115 LYSKVKAAVAMQG
-2128 RTGVLEMVRRNPLFY
+2128 RTGVSEMIRRNPLFY

-2150 FKTKEIF
+2150 FKTKDIF
-2157 NSLFNEPAKAVAVFK
+2157 NSLFNEPAKAVAAFK
-2172 TQLNRVQNI
+2172 TQLNKVQNI

-2227 ASDYLKATIK
+2227 ASEYLKATIK

-2251 DMLQQILKDFA
+2251 EMLQQILKDFA

-2325 QPNDL
+2325 EPNDL

-2386 PIRTSRKTISG
+2386 PIRTSRKTING
-2397 TIANLESKGRIPK
+2397 TIANLQENADKKARDNAKKNGVKDIDKIIGRIPK

-2420 AAFEESI
+2420 DAFEETI
-2427 ETLLTNTFTQDS
+2427 DNLLTNTFTQDS
-2439 ALDIA
+2439 TLDIA
-2444 IDYISKQGY
+2444 LDYINKQGY
-2453 RAVLAGTNRFT
+2453 RAVLAGTGRFI
-2464 SELTS
+2464 SELGS
-2469 NIGFAVIS
+2469 NIGFGVIS
-2477 DPKALITGIKYRG
+2477 DPNAIITAAENIGF
-2490 VIMSSDAP
+2490 IMSADAP
-2498 MIMENLKSKQT
+2498 LVMENVKSKQS
-2509 NRVFPTDTLSGRL
+2509 NRIFPTDTLSGRL
-2522 VDTSILSQA
+2522 IDTSILSQA
-2531 SGIKGAVSKNPVKN
+2531 SGIKGAVSKNPVAN

-2559 NAIELQ
+2559 NAVELQ

-2570 STPDKL
+2570 STPDRAI
-2576 TMRPMWFGSFANQFE
+2576 MRIWFGSFANQFK
-2591 NITGNEVDFKKIAEN
+2591 NITGEKVDFKKIAAN
-2606 DETYMEAN
+2606 DEKYMEQYKDAI
-2614 KEALDKATQLA
+2614 DKATELA
-2625 DERSVMVGATDNP
+2625 DERSVMLGATDNP
-2638 FMGILKGNIKPDQK
+2638 FMGILKGTVKPDQK
-2652 LALRAFNNFNNFMTK
+2652 IALKAFNNMNNFMTK

-2708 GLILQ
+2708 GLSLQ

-2757 NAVKNVLNYGIEE
+2757 NAVKNILNYGIEE

-2782 EYDPYKDGIAY
+2782 DYDPYKDGIAY

-2893 KAEAEKLQGFKNQ
+2893 KVESEKLQGFKNQ

-2911 YDYELWYRTFG
+2911 YDYDLWYRTFG
-2922 PDAIDFDAKQ
+2922 PEAVDFDAKQ
-2932 AEKLIKKTKDSLERA
+2932 AEKAIKKTKDSLERA
-2947 MKDDMYDYTPKPKN
+2947 MKDEMYDYTPKSKKGFGSSGFGGTQSKSKGGFGTSKFGKN
-2961 SKEGLQKLY
+2961 

>member
-1 MPDLKQALKDFVATS
+1 MDEQVIDDLYSRAVSKGYAKSKGEFVQLLHSDNEVFNDMYSYVKEKGYQKSPDDFSSLV
-16 NSGVYKD
+16 G
-23 ETTLLSKFPEL
+23 
-34 KSYDINALKDFV
+34 
-46 ATSNSGVYTS
+46 
-56 EDELFSKFP
+56 
-65 EFGISKEAEALK
+65 K
-77 KKESITTVSPLEDTF
+77 KKVGTESFLANGS
-92 LASQKQLPSF
+92 LASQKPTETVIVGPMGMTGLQRTKEYKPADEF
-102 EVSPLRAEAPV
+102 EGKGVGYIVGDLLKTAGKGAV
-113 KKEKL
+113 KFPADVLETASIATAGIKNLIAKTGVVEESDASKFTIYKGAQEYKKL
-118 LKNLEAFEQAT
+118 LDEVIPTDKDISSGFWGQTAKAIGEMVPIILSGFTAGGAKTVAMAAAKKGTKLESVINYGKGLVSRMATPQGALTISQVAAPSYEQAKNEGAT
-129 DRNAYLDNI
+129 ENE
-138 GTRALSGV
+138 AL
-146 TSFDKMVA
+146 TYA
-154 SIPESII
+154 I
-161 NVASLP
+161 
-167 QNALAWATGW
+167 QNALVSYPIEMLPVDGLFKRLDKALVGNKGVEILKRAVIGGSEEAITEG
-177 DIAANADTF
+177 IQNVYENVSANQIYGTT
-186 KKTLGISNP
+186 KE
-195 ILDKLNE
+195 ILDGVGNASAVGGTVGAIMNAVLTALLGRRARATTT
-202 EEKRLSAKTEKF
+202 EEK
-214 NQERYEST
+214 
-222 GIVDNI
+222 
-228 QKGNYQDAFE
+228 
-238 LLGSNIIESAPVSIA
+238 
-253 MMVGGATL
+253 
-261 APTELAAI
+261 
-269 STAAFLEQNREQ
+269 EQ
-281 LGEENPDMPEVEKT
+281 LD
-295 VKALGMAAAETVFSA
+295 
-310 IGTGTIGQVYKDIIK
+310 
-325 KEGVEVGKNIFRD
+325 
-338 GLVATYKSALTKYG
+338 KS
-352 VPIGLLGEGIEEA
+352 IEEVKGKVE
-365 ATQIT
+365 QVDS
-370 QNVLSDKPAFQG
+370 NNK
-382 VADAFVTGAGSGVV
+382 
-396 FTAPISAIKARDKIK
+396 K
-411 DFVETSQS
+411 FVETIDILEQS
-419 KNAIK
+419 KPRTLAYGSAEYNFMES
-424 TVLKDN
+424 TDGNL
-430 ELTQIYNVPKDSPIT
+430 ELAQDDIT
-445 SEQIEIA
+445 KEQAEGVI
-452 NTNKSRNIL
+452 
-461 VKNLDKKVKN
+461 KNL
-471 GEISEDDAKQSIYVF
+471 SSTY
-486 DKIQQVSNSVKDLN
+486 
-500 VTNSEKAEIATLL
+500 
-513 SKRNQLTTD
+513 
-522 IQNKD
+522 
-527 DVLVVKEK
+527 
-535 QEIADINK
+535 K
-543 KIQDIILVSK
+543 KIEFS
-553 PQQVEEV
+553 VEEV
-560 AAETNLGLEKELRE
+560 EPE
-574 EFNYDYYEENL
+574 
-585 NSEFEWQRDFAK
+585 
-597 EFLNDPKAA
+597 DP
-606 FEKSIK
+606 
-612 LFKDALQRE
+612 
-621 PNNQSYKDSLDY
+621 YKPTTY
-633 NEERLNK
+633 K
-640 WNEINNKYKTE
+640 VIGKPIKTE

-656 KQITDEG
+656 EQATGESV
-663 LLRSQGPQLGLQKM
+663 LRTEQPEMGLQQVV
-677 GEGNQG
+677 EGDQG
-683 LEVAATGTQEVA
+683 LEVAPTGTQEVT

-701 EIVKAKFEGPITQE
+701 QEIDKRQKQLEGVERMNPNAGFPLFNVGQVHNDGNNYIVSNETDNRTNTEAEGVTVISKILEPAQVDENGKMTKAATVETAIFDSKEAAEKSLQE
-715 SLETIPEKDISD
+715 NYDKYKGIAEENLRKAKDIS
-727 VTEQINNGQA
+727 
-737 KLNIDAFPATELGTD
+737 PAAQE
-752 NKITNNQNVYLL
+752 
-764 HSQGKEI
+764 
-771 GILTVNNEKLG
+771 
-782 NRDESSIA
+782 
-790 GVVLHPDVQGKG
+790 
-802 IGKEMYR
+802 
-809 YVNNDLIE
+809 
-817 NGKQPLKSDY
+817 
-827 DITPD
+827 
-832 AINVWKSLVKSGEAT
+832 
-847 QIGVSEKNNV
+847 
-857 PLFQMNKPSVE
+857 
-868 LVSLKTQAPKFVRDI
+868 VSLKTQAPKFVRDI

-919 KDPKVLAKIKTAEAQ
+919 KDPKVLAKIKTAETQ
-934 ILNDAKQEIIDAVA
+934 ILNDTKQEIIDSVA
-948 NIDGVSVQFKDT
+948 QVDGVAVQFKDS

-982 ADTKKVSDLLFDFAE
+982 ADTKKLSDLLFDFAE

-1005 LETNSDLEDDVIN
+1005 LETESELHDEWVDGKIN
-1018 KGREM
+1018 T
-1023 PLTEFDENNLMNY
+1023 PLSEKDSNGLTNY

-1042 FAEPITDEQVAD
+1042 FAEPITDEQLSD
-1054 LSVAL
+1054 LSVEL
-1059 ESEGIDAFN
+1059 ENNGIGAFN

-1078 IKFLSQDEQ
+1078 IFTEDQDI
-1087 NNLTNDEQYQ
+1087 NLTKDEQYE
-1097 ERTRDFDSKTIA
+1097 ERKRDYKSRLESTENAVFS
-1109 IAKATSDVLGS
+1109 VFGS
-1120 DGKGASSIRI
+1120 DGNGSLDIRI

-1140 EGSAD
+1140 EGTDD
-1145 QTRQFNR
+1145 QTRQYDR
-1152 SDVFKAFKES
+1152 SDVLKAFQES

-1179 EIDLQKEGKK
+1179 EINLQKEGKK
-1189 LSTEDQTRFNE
+1189 LSPEDQTRFND

-1236 QVDASISPFPI
+1236 KVDASISPFPI

-1281 ANADKVFKIIDEKYP
+1281 ANADKVFKIIDKKYP
-1296 GDTEVR
+1296 GDAEVR
-1302 RITETTELGYP
+1302 RITETTDLGYP

-1318 IRTSNGTLAEIQVI
+1318 IRTSNGTIAEIQVI

-1345 FTGDE
+1345 FTGNE

-1361 EVRARLGWNIPDG
+1361 AVRARLGWNIPDG

-1402 YYDAFTNPK
+1402 YYDGFTNPK
-1411 STLTESFMN
+1411 STLAESFMN
-1420 DVNTFKNNVDAADKS
+1420 DVEAFKNNVDAADKS

-1457 EAALMIE
+1457 EAVLMIE

-1551 TLGEVKQALADKNN
+1551 TLGEAKQALADKNN

-1571 FDKEQKKRAKEK
+1571 FDKEQKKQAKEK

-1593 KAKAKPTVEEQVT
+1593 KAKAEPTVEEQVT
-1606 GALDDLLALDP
+1606 GTLDDLLALDP

-1630 DQVIKDIDKFE
+1630 DQAIKDIDKFE
-1641 KENLGVNIALPVMK
+1641 KENLGVNIALPIMK
-1655 TILKAIKALVDAGV
+1655 TILKAIKVLVDAGV

-1707 ALMAKAD
+1707 ALMVKAD
-1714 DLIARQKLRNI
+1714 ELIARQKSRNI
-1725 ADAKIV
+1725 VDAKIV

-1757 EARLKMG
+1757 ESRLKMG
-1764 VGAKRAVSIGRVLGA
+1764 VSAKRAVSIGRVLGA

-1868 KSKLKMAKKN
+1868 KSKLKIAKKN

-1968 DDELDY
+1968 DEELDY

-1991 ADTMRKY
+1991 AETMRKY

-2011 TEDELA
+2011 TEEELA
-2017 AERKELTDAVKKSTI
+2017 AERKELIDAVKKSTI
-2032 DGSGLSTKYERDT
+2032 DESGLPTKNERDT
-2045 VKELSRLVRTDAVD
+2045 VKELSRLIGTDAVD
-2059 SLTNTELKNLLKVID
+2059 GLTNTELKNLLKVID

-2086 IMLEKLDGLNTDKV
+2086 IMLEKLDGINNDKV
-2100 LTKAVEQSKMYKFSE
+2100 LTNAVEKGKMYKFSQ
-2115 LYSKAKAAVAMQG
+2115 LYSKVKAAVAMQG
-2128 RTGVLEMVRRNPLFY
+2128 RTGVLEMIRRNPLFY

-2172 TQLNRVQNI
+2172 NQLNRVQNI
-2181 LEKAEEKVAK
+2181 LEKAEQKVSK
-2191 SFGLEP
+2191 SFKLDP
-2197 NAVTMSK
+2197 NKTTMSK

-2227 ASDYLKATIK
+2227 ASEYLKATIK

-2251 DMLQQILKDFA
+2251 EMLQKILNEFA
-2262 PDGNIDNEKLYN
+2262 TDGNIDNEKLYN

-2338 EYNNA
+2338 EYNNS

-2366 IFASAQRG
+2366 VFASAQRG
-2374 AKFVLMDFNLTK
+2374 AKFVLMDYNLTR
-2386 PIRTSRKTISG
+2386 PIRTARKTING
-2397 TIANLESKGRIPK
+2397 TIANLESKGRVPK
-2410 EQRQIINAIN
+2410 EKRQIINAIN
-2420 AAFEESI
+2420 AAFEETI
-2427 ETLLTNTFTQDS
+2427 EGLLTNTFTQDS
-2439 ALDIA
+2439 FFDIA
-2444 IDYISKQGY
+2444 SDYISRQGY
-2453 RAVLAGTNRFT
+2453 RAVLAGTSRFI
-2464 SELTS
+2464 SELSS

-2477 DPKALITGIKYRG
+2477 DPKALATGVKYRG

-2498 MIMENLKSKQT
+2498 IIMENLKSKQT
-2509 NRVFPTDTLSGRL
+2509 NRIFPTDTLSGRL
-2522 VDTSILSQA
+2522 VDTSILGQA
-2531 SGIKGAVSKNPVKN
+2531 SGIRGAVSKNPVKN
-2545 KIQQIWNRSGKKYV
+2545 KIQQIYNLSGKKYV
-2559 NAIELQ
+2559 NAVELQ

-2570 STPDKL
+2570 STPDKV
-2576 TMRPMWFGSFANQFE
+2576 TMRPMWFGAFANQFL
-2591 NITGNEVDFKKIAEN
+2591 NITGKEVDFNKIAAN
-2606 DETYMEAN
+2606 DETYMEEN
-2614 KEALDKATQLA
+2614 KEALDKATELA
-2625 DERSVMVGATDNP
+2625 DERSVMLGATDNP
-2638 FMGILKGNIKPDQK
+2638 FMGILKGTVKPDQSSSLK
-2652 LALRAFNNFNNFMTK
+2652 AFNNFNNFMTK

-2678 AIMAAIG
+2678 AINAAIG
-2685 NGSLTKKQGGAV
+2685 NGSLTKEQGGAV
-2697 LGAVATRMVVY
+2697 LGAVATRMVLY
-2708 GLILQ
+2708 GLVLQ

-2757 NAVKNVLNYGIEE
+2757 NAIKNVLNYGIEE

-2800 SKQTDLGKLLM
+2800 SRQTDLGKLLM
-2811 NMGGA
+2811 NMGGS

-2825 FIVKKVTE
+2825 LIFKKATE
-2833 KPKVKEDAIARRE
+2833 KEKVQEEAIARSERE
-2846 KEIKIRIPLEVLGNA
+2846 LKVRVPLEVLGNA

-2893 KAEAEKLQGFKNQ
+2893 KVESEKLQGFKNQ

-2911 YDYELWYRTFG
+2911 YDYDLWYRTFG
-2922 PDAIDFDAKQ
+2922 PDAVNFDAKQ
-2932 AEKLIKKTKDSLERA
+2932 AEKAIKKTKDSLERA
-2947 MKDDMYDYTPKPKN
+2947 MKDEMYDYTPKSKKGFGSAGFGGTQSKSKGGFGTSKFGKN
-2961 SKEGLQKLY
+2961 